1 MQQLWYISP
10 SNQESWGW
18 AHLCASGLVGSPFG
32 DVCNPGL
39 VNCQLLT
46 CIQTSSSGHKSLP
59 SGHFFGIK
67 QPQPAKQNLF
77 IQAIFKAARSF
88 LCHKMSGE
96 QILFYQGSPISGLG
110 DEFARCG
117 GWRQIN
123 QIEAWMIN
131 VTLKREKETSHLLK
145 SFGDRKYLIWFVLTR
160 NLGMFL

>member
-1 MQQLWYISP
+1 MSP
-10 SNQESWGW
+10 S
-18 AHLCASGLVGSPFG
+18 LCFWSGGFSIWRCVQPWPCKLSTTNLHPDLLLRSQKSPIWSFL
-32 DVCNPGL
+32 C
-39 VNCQLLT
+39 
-46 CIQTSSSGHKSLP
+46 HKAW
-59 SGHFFGIK
+59 
-67 QPQPAKQNLF
+67 PAKQNLF

-145 SFGDRKYLIWFVLTR
+145 SFGDRKYLI
-160 NLGMFL
+160 

>member
-1 MQQLWYISP
+1 MW
-10 SNQESWGW
+10 
-18 AHLCASGLVGSPFG
+18 
-32 DVCNPGL
+32 
-39 VNCQLLT
+39 
-46 CIQTSSSGHKSLP
+46 
-59 SGHFFGIK
+59 
-67 QPQPAKQNLF
+67 PAKQNLF

-145 SFGDRKYLIWFVLTR
+145 SFGDRKYLI
-160 NLGMFL
+160 